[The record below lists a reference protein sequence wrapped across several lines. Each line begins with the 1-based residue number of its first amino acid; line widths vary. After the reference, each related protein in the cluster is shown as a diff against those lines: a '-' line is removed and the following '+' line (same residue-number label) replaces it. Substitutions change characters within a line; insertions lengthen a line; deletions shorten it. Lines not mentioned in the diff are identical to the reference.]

1 MDQQAWIS
9 KHGSE
14 YRNQYTEIRIQ
25 KSECRDQDIEIRIQK
40 SDQGDPVG
48 AVGQPVVESI
58 VASSS

>member
-1 MDQQAWIS
+1 M
-9 KHGSE
+9 HGSL
-14 YRNQYTEIRIQ
+14 YRDQDIEISIQ